1 MDAIKYFKK
10 LLVFYLFAFVIGMII
25 SFYSDSEAVSE
36 FNKRMEPEWFN
47 NESAMIAFF
56 SIFFL
61 ILILHIISLFML
73 YKLKR
78 NGKRIFV
85 STLVLLSI
93 AVLFTGSYAF
103 SPFGLLFEYIIYMI
117 DGALLVFLY
126 FTPVS
131 KKFNNF
137 P

>member
-25 SFYSDSEAVSE
+25 SFYSDTEAVTE
-36 FNKRMEPEWFN
+36 FNERMEPEWFN

>member
-25 SFYSDSEAVSE
+25 SFYSDSEAVTE
-36 FNKRMEPEWFN
+36 FNERMEPEWFN

-56 SIFFL
+56 SILFL

-126 FTPVS
+126 FTPVT

>member
-25 SFYSDSEAVSE
+25 SFYSDSEAVTE
-36 FNKRMEPEWFN
+36 FNERMEPEWFN

-131 KKFNNF
+131 KKFNDF

>member
-25 SFYSDSEAVSE
+25 SFYSDSEAVTE
-36 FNKRMEPEWFN
+36 FNERMEPEWFN

>member
-1 MDAIKYFKK
+1 
-10 LLVFYLFAFVIGMII
+10 MII
-25 SFYSDSEAVSE
+25 SFYSDSEAVTE
-36 FNKRMEPEWFN
+36 FNERMEPEWFN
-47 NESAMIAFF
+47 NESAIIAFF

-73 YKLKR
+73 YKVKR

-103 SPFGLLFEYIIYMI
+103 SPFELLFENIIYMI

>member
-25 SFYSDSEAVSE
+25 SFYSDSEAVTE
-36 FNKRMEPEWFN
+36 FNERMEPEWFN
-47 NESAMIAFF
+47 NESTMIAFF

>member
-25 SFYSDSEAVSE
+25 SFYSDSEAVTE
-36 FNKRMEPEWFN
+36 FNERMEPEWFN

-137 P
+137 S

>member
-25 SFYSDSEAVSE
+25 SFYSDSEAVTE
-36 FNKRMEPEWFN
+36 FNERMEPEWFN
-47 NESAMIAFF
+47 NESAIIAFF

-103 SPFGLLFEYIIYMI
+103 SPFGLLFENIIYMI

>member
-25 SFYSDSEAVSE
+25 SFYSDSEAVTE
-36 FNKRMEPEWFN
+36 FNERMEPEWFN

-61 ILILHIISLFML
+61 ILILHLISLFML

>member
-25 SFYSDSEAVSE
+25 SFYSDSDAVTE
-36 FNKRMEPEWFN
+36 FNERMEPEWFN

>member
-10 LLVFYLFAFVIGMII
+10 LLVFYLFAFVIGIII
-25 SFYSDSEAVSE
+25 SFYSDSEAVTE
-36 FNKRMEPEWFN
+36 FNERMEPEWFN

>member
-1 MDAIKYFKK
+1 MYAIKYFKK

-25 SFYSDSEAVSE
+25 SFYSDSEAVTE
-36 FNKRMEPEWFN
+36 FNERMEPEWFN
-47 NESAMIAFF
+47 NESATIAFF
-56 SIFFL
+56 SILFL
-61 ILILHIISLFML
+61 ILILHIVSLFML

>member
-25 SFYSDSEAVSE
+25 SFYSDSEAVTE
-36 FNKRMEPEWFN
+36 FNERMEPEWFN

-56 SIFFL
+56 CIFFL

>member
-1 MDAIKYFKK
+1 
-10 LLVFYLFAFVIGMII
+10 
-25 SFYSDSEAVSE
+25 
-36 FNKRMEPEWFN
+36 
-47 NESAMIAFF
+47 
-56 SIFFL
+56 
-61 ILILHIISLFML
+61 ML

-85 STLVLLSI
+85 STLVLLST

>member
-25 SFYSDSEAVSE
+25 SFYSDSEAVTE
-36 FNKRMEPEWFN
+36 FNERMEPEWFN

-73 YKLKR
+73 YKLKK